1 MSGTRVFGVLLV
13 RDEVDVVRLNVLH
26 HLSFGCERILALDN
40 GSSDGT
46 QTVLRRLA
54 DRVPLAWT
62 SDAGPYRQAELFTG
76 LAQEA
81 AAQGA
86 DWIVP
91 LDADEFWIAPQG
103 LEPVLEQ
110 QGPGAWEV
118 ERVEFIQRAGQER
131 PSPEGLLTMTRRIE
145 TPLDP
150 FETMDEFEAGRRSM
164 FELEQGPKLLMRA
177 SAELEIGRGAHKAER
192 LAGEIHP
199 TGALTILHAPL
210 RARACLDRKAEHG
223 QRLERVGAPGLEG
236 WQVRHWAR
244 RARSGTLD
252 EGWAAHAYDADDTLR
267 VGDRRVPLLRDD
279 RLARALGRWVRSRP
293 RQHLARALRRTY

>member
-1 MSGTRVFGVLLV
+1 VSGTRVFGVLLV

-46 QTVLRRLA
+46 ETVLRRLA
-54 DRVPLAWT
+54 DRVPLSWT
-62 SDAGPYRQAELFTG
+62 SDPGPYRQAELFTG

-81 AAQGA
+81 TARGA

-91 LDADEFWIAPQG
+91 LDADEFWIAPNG
-103 LEPVLEQ
+103 LPPVLER

-118 ERVEFIQRAGQER
+118 ERVEFIQRVGQAR
-131 PSPEGLLTMTRRIE
+131 PSPEGLLTMTRRIAE
-145 TPLDP
+145 PLDP
-150 FETMDEFEAGRRSM
+150 FDTMDQFEAGRRSM
-164 FELEQGPKLLMRA
+164 FELEQGPKLLLRA
-177 SAELEIGRGAHKAER
+177 SAELEIGRGAHKAAH

-199 TGALTILHAPL
+199 TGELEILHAPL

-223 QRLERVGAPGLEG
+223 ERLERVGAPGLEG
-236 WQVRHWAR
+236 WQVRHWAK

-252 EGWAAHAYDADDTLR
+252 EGWAAHAYAADGTLH
-267 VGDRRVPLLRDD
+267 VGDRRVPLLHDE

-293 RQHLARALRRTY
+293 RQLLARALRRTY